1 MKSCEVTFLL
11 TSLSEGGVGR
21 GVFLC
26 GRNRKTG
33 VTRETFNFQFVF
45 FVCSTGN
52 AVFFGPFEKIFS
64 FSWAKT
70 LEKRMK
76 KANFAFD

>member
-1 MKSCEVTFLL
+1 
-11 TSLSEGGVGR
+11 VGW
-21 GVFLC
+21 GAGCFCAV
-26 GRNRKTG
+26 GTGKTG
-33 VTRETFNFQFVF
+33 VMREMFNFQFVF